1 MNVKHRKMRQV
12 KRHSKHSGAGV
23 HAAFRQGDGHP
34 AQDGG
39 VCELDEGGDPATN
52 QGNLDAG

>member
-1 MNVKHRKMRQV
+1 MRQV

-39 VCELDEGGDPATN
+39 VCELDEGGDPAAN